1 MNKLVLLNFLT
12 MRNSINGL
20 QQSPESSTSFFCVI
34 SNYKGDSSASSHF
47 SQGVSVVVATLLK
60 TRILWAM
67 ERALGLEYLLY
78 KQVTRI
84 QIPGAQV
91 NSEWVQQAIYNCKL
105 GK

>member
-20 QQSPESSTSFFCVI
+20 QQSPESSTSFFWVI

-67 ERALGLEYLLY
+67 ERALGLEYLLFRQDDQNSDSWSPSEF
-78 KQVTRI
+78 QV
-84 QIPGAQV
+84 GAA
-91 NSEWVQQAIYNCKL
+91 SHL
-105 GK
+105 